1 MWAALDCAG
10 GIGAI
15 GDVVPGRS
23 PFVLG
28 RLSVRQIGEVSA
40 GEPHVV
46 HGWRLAVEGRKMLA
60 GSALFTASGQPVAVA
75 QATWIH
81 LG

>member
-15 GDVVPGRS
+15 GDAVKGGA
-23 PFVLG
+23 PFLLG
-28 RLSVRQIGEVSA
+28 RLSARQIGEVKA

-46 HGWRLAVEGRKMLA
+46 IGWRLAAQGRKIVA
-60 GSALFTASGQPVAVA
+60 GSALFAASGQPVAVA
-75 QATWIH
+75 QATWIRRA
-81 LG
+81 